1 MTLAPPGTSDAPRE
15 TARPAPA
22 NLNPRGE
29 LGNMAGS
36 SRSIPTFPSQAP
48 RHGEPPLTADQ
59 HVTRRLAAV
68 LAADVVGYTRLM
80 GEDETGTHRDLNL
93 VWASVFNPT
102 VARYRGRIVKTM
114 GDGALVEFGSA
125 VDAVNCAVSIQS
137 AMAERNASNHEQ
149 PRIEFR
155 IGVNLGEIVTEG
167 ADIFGDGVN
176 VAAHLESHA
185 PKGGVLISDL
195 VNSQVKGKIDATFVD
210 AGEITLKNVDE
221 PLRAWRLG
229 GDEPGSATGPALRIG
244 AAMMPSIA
252 VLPFSNMSGD
262 PEQDY
267 FADGLVEDIL
277 TTLSKL
283 SGLRVI
289 ARNSTFV
296 YKGRAVDVREVG
308 RELDVRYVLEGSVRK
323 DGNRIRI
330 SAQLIEAKTGAH
342 VWAHRYDRALD
353 DLFALQDEIT
363 LLLATEMQVHLTE
376 GEQARLRYTTTS
388 NVEAWSWWVQG
399 LAHFRGPV
407 TKDRLTGA
415 RNCWQQ
421 ALALDPNSAPLNAA
435 LAFIQASDA
444 RFGWWED
451 RETALRKGEEYVER
465 GLAIDP
471 TNPDVHTSSSML
483 LLVRRRHDDAV
494 VEARKAVDLGPGSAD
509 VATFASF
516 VFACSGHAH
525 EAVVQIERAMKL
537 SPKYPP
543 TYLGHL
549 GNAYRLMARY
559 QDAIAAFTAYGERS
573 PGAGLVDL
581 VLCYQ
586 RTGRSAEAKA
596 SARRVLAANPKFTI
610 GNWRKTQFGNDVAYL
625 EADVAALVAAGL
637 PD

>member
-1 MTLAPPGTSDAPRE
+1 MSGDT
-15 TARPAPA
+15 
-22 NLNPRGE
+22 
-29 LGNMAGS
+29 
-36 SRSIPTFPSQAP
+36 
-48 RHGEPPLTADQ
+48 
-59 HVTRRLAAV
+59 HVTRRLAAI
-68 LAADVVGYTRLM
+68 LSADVVGYTRLM
-80 GEDETGTHRDLNL
+80 SQDETGTHLHLNL
-93 VWASVFNPT
+93 VWAEVFNPA

-137 AMAERNASNHEQ
+137 AMAERDDATHDQ
-149 PRIEFR
+149 GRIEFR

-167 ADIFGDGVN
+167 EDIFGDGVN
-176 VAAHLESHA
+176 VAAHLESRA

-195 VNSQVKGKIDATFVD
+195 VNAQVKGKIDATFVD
-210 AGEITLKNVDE
+210 AGEIHLKNLDE

-229 GDEPGSATGPALRIG
+229 EDEPGSAARPSIRIDE
-244 AAMMPSIA
+244 AAMPSIA

-262 PEQDY
+262 PEQDH

-330 SAQLIEAKTGAH
+330 SAQLIEATTGAH
-342 VWAHRYDRALD
+342 VWANRYDRALD

-388 NVEAWSWWVQG
+388 NFEAWSWWVQG

-407 TKDRLTGA
+407 TRDRLTGA
-415 RNCWQQ
+415 RSCWEQ
-421 ALALDPNSAPLNAA
+421 ALALDPSSAPLNAA
-435 LAFIQASDA
+435 LAFIHASDA

-451 RETALRKGEEYVER
+451 CETALRKGEAYVER

-471 TNPDVHTSSSML
+471 TNPDIHTSSSML
-483 LLVRRRHDDAV
+483 LLVRRRHDDALA
-494 VEARKAVDLGPGSAD
+494 EARKAVDLGPGSAD

-516 VFACSGHAH
+516 VFTCSGHAE
-525 EAVVQIERAMKL
+525 EAVQQIERAMKL
-537 SPKYPP
+537 SPKFPP

-549 GNAYRLMARY
+549 GNAYRLMGRY
-559 QDAIAAFTAYGERS
+559 QEAIAAFKAYGERS
-573 PGAGLVDL
+573 PGSGLVDL

-586 RTGRSAEAKA
+586 RTGRSDEAKA
-596 SARRVLAANPKFTI
+596 GARRVLAANPKFTV
-610 GNWRKTQFGNDVAYL
+610 GNWRKTQFGNDLEYL
-625 EADVAALVAAGL
+625 EADVAALEAAGL
-637 PD
+637 PE

>member
-1 MTLAPPGTSDAPRE
+1 M
-15 TARPAPA
+15 
-22 NLNPRGE
+22 
-29 LGNMAGS
+29 
-36 SRSIPTFPSQAP
+36 
-48 RHGEPPLTADQ
+48 
-59 HVTRRLAAV
+59 
-68 LAADVVGYTRLM
+68 
-80 GEDETGTHRDLNL
+80 GTHLHLNL
-93 VWASVFNPT
+93 VWAKVFNPA

-114 GDGALVEFGSA
+114 GDGVLVEFGSA
-125 VDAVNCAVSIQS
+125 VDAVNCAISIQS
-137 AMAERNASNHEQ
+137 AMGERNASSPERG
-149 PRIEFR
+149 RIEFR

-176 VAAHLESHA
+176 VAAHLESLA

-210 AGEITLKNVDE
+210 AGEVTLKNVDE

-229 GDEPGSATGPALRIG
+229 EVEGTAVRGPSVKIG
-244 AAMMPSIA
+244 EAVMPSVA

-267 FADGLVEDIL
+267 FADGLVEDII

-283 SGLRVI
+283 SGVRVI

-296 YKGRAVDVREVG
+296 YKGRAVDVRGIG

-330 SAQLIEAKTGAH
+330 SAQLIEATTGAH
-342 VWAHRYDRALD
+342 IWANRYDRALD

-363 LLLATEMQVHLTE
+363 LLLATEMQVHQTE

-388 NVEAWSWWVQG
+388 NFEAWSWWVQG

-407 TKDRLTGA
+407 TRDRLTGA
-415 RNCWQQ
+415 RRCWEQ

-435 LAFIQASDA
+435 LAFIHASDA
-444 RFGWWED
+444 RFGWWDD
-451 RETALRKGEEYVER
+451 RETALRKGEDYVER
-465 GLAIDP
+465 SLAIDP

-483 LLVRRRHDDAV
+483 LLVRRKHEEAV
-494 VEARKAVDLGPGSAD
+494 AEARKAVDLGPGSAD
-509 VATFASF
+509 AATFASF
-516 VFACSGHAH
+516 VLASSGHGQ
-525 EAVVQIERAMKL
+525 EAVHQIERAMKL

-549 GNAYRLMARY
+549 GNAYRVMARY
-559 QDAIAAFTAYGERS
+559 QDAIAAFRAYGERS

-586 RTGRSAEAKA
+586 RTGRDDEAKA
-596 SARRVLAANPKFTI
+596 GARRVLAANPKFTI
-610 GNWRKTQFGNDVAYL
+610 GNWRKTQFGSDVAYV
-625 EADVAALVAAGL
+625 EADVAALEAAGL

>member
-1 MTLAPPGTSDAPRE
+1 
-15 TARPAPA
+15 
-22 NLNPRGE
+22 
-29 LGNMAGS
+29 
-36 SRSIPTFPSQAP
+36 
-48 RHGEPPLTADQ
+48 LTADQ
-59 HVTRRLAAV
+59 HFTRRLAAV

-80 GEDETGTHRDLNL
+80 GEDEMGTHLHLNA
-93 VWASVFNPT
+93 VWAKVFNPA

-125 VDAVNCAVSIQS
+125 VNAVNCAISIQR
-137 AMAERNASNHEQ
+137 AMAERNASSHEQ
-149 PRIEFR
+149 GRIEFR

-167 ADIFGDGVN
+167 DDIFGDGVN
-176 VAAHLESHA
+176 VAAHLESLA

-210 AGEITLKNVDE
+210 AGEVTLKNVDE
-221 PLRAWRLG
+221 PFRAWRLG
-229 GDEPGSATGPALRIG
+229 EVEG
-244 AAMMPSIA
+244 AAVRGPTVKIRETVMPSIA

-262 PEQDY
+262 PEQDH

-323 DGNRIRI
+323 DGSRIRI
-330 SAQLIEAKTGAH
+330 SAQLIEATTGAH
-342 VWAHRYDRALD
+342 VWANRYDRALD

-388 NVEAWSWWVQG
+388 NFEAWSWWVQG

-407 TKDRLTGA
+407 TRDRLTGA
-415 RNCWQQ
+415 RRCWEQ

-435 LAFIQASDA
+435 LAFIHASDA

-451 RETALRKGEEYVER
+451 RDTALRKGEEYVER

-471 TNPDVHTSSSML
+471 ANPDVHTSSSML

-494 VEARKAVDLGPGSAD
+494 AEARKAVNLGPGSAD

-516 VFACSGHAH
+516 ILASSGYAQ
-525 EAVVQIERAMKL
+525 EAVLQIERAMKL

-559 QDAIAAFTAYGERS
+559 EDAIAAFKAYGELS

-586 RTGRSAEAKA
+586 RTGRSDEAKA
-596 SARRVLAANPKFTI
+596 GARGVLVANPKFTI
-610 GNWRKTQFGNDVAYL
+610 GNWRKTQFGNDLAYI
-625 EADVAALVAAGL
+625 EDDVAALEAAGL
-637 PD
+637 PE

>member
-1 MTLAPPGTSDAPRE
+1 
-15 TARPAPA
+15 
-22 NLNPRGE
+22 
-29 LGNMAGS
+29 
-36 SRSIPTFPSQAP
+36 
-48 RHGEPPLTADQ
+48 LTADQ

-80 GEDETGTHRDLNL
+80 GQDETSTHLHLNL
-93 VWASVFNPT
+93 VWAKVFNPA

-114 GDGALVEFGSA
+114 GDGALVEFASA
-125 VDAVNCAVSIQS
+125 VDAVNCAVSIQG
-137 AMAERNASNHEQ
+137 AMAERNASANDRE
-149 PRIEFR
+149 RIEFR

-176 VAAHLESHA
+176 VAAHLESQA
-185 PKGGVLISDL
+185 PSGGVLISDL

-210 AGEITLKNVDE
+210 AGEVTLKNVDE

-229 GDEPGSATGPALRIG
+229 EANGAASPGPTIRIG
-244 AAMMPSIA
+244 EGAVPSIA

-342 VWAHRYDRALD
+342 VWANRYDRAID
-353 DLFALQDEIT
+353 DLFMLQDEIT

-376 GEQARLRYTTTS
+376 GEQARLRYTTTN
-388 NVEAWSWWVQG
+388 NVEAWNWWVQG

-407 TKDRLTGA
+407 AKDRLTAA
-415 RNCWQQ
+415 RKCWEQ

-435 LAFIQASDA
+435 LAFLQASDA

-451 RETALRKGEEYVER
+451 RETALRKGEAYVQR

-471 TNPDVHTSSSML
+471 ANPDVHSSSSML
-483 LLVRRRHDDAV
+483 LLVRGRHDDAV
-494 VEARKAVDLGPGSAD
+494 AEARKAVELGPGSAD
-509 VATFASF
+509 VATFASL
-516 VFACSGHAH
+516 VFACSGYAQ
-525 EAVVQIERAMKL
+525 EAVLQIERAMKL

-549 GNAYRLMARY
+549 GNAYRLMGRY
-559 QDAIAAFTAYGERS
+559 QDAIAAFTAYGEVS
-573 PGAGLVDL
+573 PGSGLVDL

-586 RTGRSAEAKA
+586 RMGRSAEATA
-596 SARRVLAANPKFTI
+596 GARRVLAAHPTFTI
-610 GNWRKTQFGNDVAYL
+610 GKWRKMQFGNDVAYL
-625 EADVAALVAAGL
+625 EADVAALEAAGL
-637 PD
+637 PR

>member
-1 MTLAPPGTSDAPRE
+1 M
-15 TARPAPA
+15 
-22 NLNPRGE
+22 
-29 LGNMAGS
+29 
-36 SRSIPTFPSQAP
+36 
-48 RHGEPPLTADQ
+48 TADQ
-59 HVTRRLAAV
+59 HVTRRLAAI

-80 GEDETGTHRDLNL
+80 GQDETNTHLHLNL
-93 VWASVFNPT
+93 VWAKVFNPA

-125 VDAVNCAVSIQS
+125 VDAVNCAISIQS
-137 AMAERNASNHEQ
+137 EMAERKASSHE
-149 PRIEFR
+149 RGHIEFR

-176 VAAHLESHA
+176 VAAHLESLA

-210 AGEITLKNVDE
+210 AGEVTLKNVDE

-229 GDEPGSATGPALRIG
+229 EADG
-244 AAMMPSIA
+244 AAVPRPTIKIGEAAMPSIA

-296 YKGRAVDVREVG
+296 YKGRAVDVRAVG

-330 SAQLIEAKTGAH
+330 SAQLIEATTGAH
-342 VWAHRYDRALD
+342 VWANRYDRALD

-376 GEQARLRYTTTS
+376 GEQARMRYTTTS
-388 NVEAWSWWVQG
+388 NFEAWNWWVQG

-407 TKDRLTGA
+407 TRDRLTGA
-415 RNCWQQ
+415 RRCWEQ
-421 ALALDPNSAPLNAA
+421 ALTLDPNSAPLNAA
-435 LAFIQASDA
+435 LAFIHASDA

-471 TNPDVHTSSSML
+471 TNPDIHTSSSML

-494 VEARKAVDLGPGSAD
+494 AEARKAVDLGPGSAD

-516 VFACSGHAH
+516 VLASSGYAQ
-525 EAVVQIERAMKL
+525 EAVLQIERAMKL

-559 QDAIAAFTAYGERS
+559 QDAIVAFKAYGECS

-586 RTGRSAEAKA
+586 RTGRSDEAKA
-596 SARRVLAANPKFTI
+596 GARRVLATNPQFTI
-610 GNWRKTQFGNDVAYL
+610 ANWRKTQFGNDVASL
-625 EADVAALVAAGL
+625 EADVATLKAAGL

>member
-1 MTLAPPGTSDAPRE
+1 M
-15 TARPAPA
+15 
-22 NLNPRGE
+22 
-29 LGNMAGS
+29 
-36 SRSIPTFPSQAP
+36 
-48 RHGEPPLTADQ
+48 TADQ
-59 HVTRRLAAV
+59 HFTRRLAAV

-80 GEDETGTHRDLNL
+80 GEDETGTHQQLSL
-93 VWASVFNPT
+93 VWTQVFNPA

-125 VDAVNCAVSIQS
+125 VDAVNCAISIQR
-137 AMAERNASNHEQ
+137 AMAERNTAGREQ
-149 PRIEFR
+149 GRIEFR

-176 VAAHLESHA
+176 VAAHLEGQA
-185 PKGGVLISDL
+185 PRGGVLISDL

-210 AGEITLKNVDE
+210 AGVITLKNVAE

-229 GDEPGSATGPALRIG
+229 EVGGVAVAGPTIRIG
-244 AAMMPSIA
+244 AAAMPSIA
-252 VLPFSNMSGD
+252 VLPFLNMSGN

-296 YKGRAVDVREVG
+296 YKGRAVDVRELG
-308 RELDVRYVLEGSVRK
+308 RELDVQYVLEGSVRK

-330 SAQLIEAKTGAH
+330 SAQLIEATTGAH
-342 VWAHRYDRALD
+342 VWANRYDRALD

-388 NVEAWSWWVQG
+388 NFEAWNWWVQG

-407 TKDRLTGA
+407 TRDRLTGA
-415 RNCWQQ
+415 RDCWQR
-421 ALALDPNSAPLNAA
+421 ALALDPNSAALHAA
-435 LAFIQASDA
+435 LAFIHASDA

-471 TNPDVHTSSSML
+471 TNPDLHTSSSML
-483 LLVRRRHDDAV
+483 LLVRARHDDAV

-509 VATFASF
+509 AATFASF
-516 VFACSGHAH
+516 VFACSGYAQD
-525 EAVVQIERAMKL
+525 AVVQIERAIKL

-543 TYLGHL
+543 SYLGHL
-549 GNAYRLMARY
+549 GNAYRLMARH

-573 PGAGLVDL
+573 PGSGLVDL

-586 RTGRSAEAKA
+586 RTGRIDDARAG
-596 SARRVLAANPKFTI
+596 ARRVLAANPKFTI
-610 GNWRKTQFGNDVAYL
+610 GNWRKTQFGNDAAFL
-625 EADVAALVAAGL
+625 EADVAALAAAGL
-637 PD
+637 PE